1 MKVSKLVKCVFPI
14 HPRTRSNLSKF
25 GLYDKYRSIDSL
37 IITEPLGYVDFM
49 CLQKNSKLIITDSG
63 GVQEESSFFNVP
75 CLTLRENTERPITI
89 KEGTN
94 LLIGTN
100 YAEIYNYVKNIDYNI
115 KSNIKLW
122 DGCSSNRIVQILKQ
136 VLY

>member
-1 MKVSKLVKCVFPI
+1 
-14 HPRTRSNLSKF
+14 
-25 GLYDKYRSIDSL
+25 
-37 IITEPLGYVDFM
+37 M

-89 KEGTN
+89 EDGTN
-94 LLIGTN
+94 KLIGTD
-100 YAEIYNYVKNIDYNI
+100 YSKIYNYVKNMTYDV

-122 DGCSSNRIVQILKQ
+122 DGFSSDRIIE
-136 VLY
+136 VLEKEII